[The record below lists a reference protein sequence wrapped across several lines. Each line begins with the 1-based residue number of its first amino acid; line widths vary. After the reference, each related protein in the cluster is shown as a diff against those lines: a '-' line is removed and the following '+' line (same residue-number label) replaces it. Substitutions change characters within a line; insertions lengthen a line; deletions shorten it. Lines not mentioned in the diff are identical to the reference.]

1 MLWFDFLTTI
11 DMEYHRIWE
20 RKFTGATLV
29 YVGIRYAA
37 VISRIFLVLEL
48 FLWNISDK
56 VKLSHTC
63 LMRTSD
69 ALNLINDFALS
80 GTHFASF
87 TCLRVYG
94 IWGRNWEPLVAVL
107 PVVLSKPALEIVKYY
122 AFKAIPIASEA
133 IIIILTWIKT
143 LGILRLAR
151 QTGMRT
157 PLAALLFRDG

>member
-1 MLWFDFLTTI
+1 MLTSNASSAHRTQLDDLRAYLQGDQELLRHRGFRFAIFSGYNMVFRCDTDIFCLSIAMLWFDFLTTI

-63 LMRTSD
+63 
-69 ALNLINDFALS
+69 A
-80 GTHFASF
+80 
-87 TCLRVYG
+87 
-94 IWGRNWEPLVAVL
+94 W
-107 PVVLSKPALEIVKYY
+107 
-122 AFKAIPIASEA
+122 
-133 IIIILTWIKT
+133 
-143 LGILRLAR
+143 
-151 QTGMRT
+151 
-157 PLAALLFRDG
+157 